1 MKKILTLF
9 ITSLFIIVIYSGCS
23 VKEEQT
29 TVSEDKTTNS
39 MSGESTI
46 SVPASDNDLYNEN
59 CLTGIMVGR
68 SSTHK
73 CIWVTLEEDIEGIE
87 KGQDVIIELTDKLEK
102 QVMDYIEIL
111 LPVEENF
118 TPQQK
123 RGIERLREDM
133 RMRYFDA
140 PDLKDVGNNG
150 YRFINAVSD
159 FATHS
164 TPRRKTAN
172 YRENIF
178 ARTADGNPLI
188 DRAYQMVLVA

>member
-87 KGQDVIIELTDKLEK
+87 KVR
-102 QVMDYIEIL
+102 ML
-111 LPVEENF
+111 LLN
-118 TPQQK
+118 
-123 RGIERLREDM
+123 
-133 RMRYFDA
+133 
-140 PDLKDVGNNG
+140 
-150 YRFINAVSD
+150 
-159 FATHS
+159 
-164 TPRRKTAN
+164 
-172 YRENIF
+172 
-178 ARTADGNPLI
+178 
-188 DRAYQMVLVA
+188 

>member
-87 KGQDVIIELTDKLEK
+87 KGQDVIIHITDKLEK
-102 QVMDYIEIL
+102 QVMDYELGARLSVYYDNIPITDE
-111 LPVEENF
+111 
-118 TPQQK
+118 PQ
-123 RGIERLREDM
+123 IT
-133 RMRYFDA
+133 A
-140 PDLKDVGNNG
+140 PHK
-150 YRFINAVSD
+150 I
-159 FATHS
+159 
-164 TPRRKTAN
+164 
-172 YRENIF
+172 
-178 ARTADGNPLI
+178 
-188 DRAYQMVLVA
+188 VLSE